1 MLCDD
6 EEALIQ
12 EMREWFHENLDQPR
26 RFTTAQPAYD
36 RKRQNGISR
45 FKDSAGE
52 PIAQVQEMVAWPTR
66 HDGPVRIGADDPV
79 GATGIERVRGR
90 LDGLQIVAVPF
101 ADCKV

>member
-66 HDGPVRIGADDPV
+66 HDVPARMIPSAR
-79 GATGIERVRGR
+79 TGIERVRGR